1 MTAVPQEKEKNKGGR
16 PIGSS
21 TKISKLQRISTKLN
35 EMARDDAI
43 PLLQKSLDGDKN
55 VDKEQLASAKF
66 VITAA
71 KQYHQAILA
80 EKENFVKKDSDD
92 KDDTPEVEET
102 SGGAILSLKLVGGN

>member
-1 MTAVPQEKEKNKGGR
+1 MSAVPQEKNKGGR
-16 PIGSS
+16 PVGST

-43 PLLQKSLDGDKN
+43 PLIQKSLDGEN
-55 VDKEQLASAKF
+55 IDKERLSSAKF
-66 VITAA
+66 VITTA

-80 EKENFVKKDSDD
+80 EKENFAKKDNED